1 MWIIVT
7 KSLGERMGE
16 KDRNGRRDK
25 ENGLKPANKNAV
37 RFRSTISRTLADADA
52 LSFVW
57 YLHYVSDLLNRS

>member
-1 MWIIVT
+1 
-7 KSLGERMGE
+7 MGE

>member
-25 ENGLKPANKNAV
+25 ENIVRGEENNGCEIFVPASK
-37 RFRSTISRTLADADA
+37 SLDISKHLVTRTLTID
-52 LSFVW
+52 
-57 YLHYVSDLLNRS
+57 YL